1 MACKTYYAIYL
12 CSDDYHAYLFIFF
25 VYEMKWVVVPLYPC
39 YFDVILCIFII
50 CHIILSLDYT
60 YSLRHPM
67 FYKIV
72 QLSSHMLLSVNLML
86 INPCI
91 S

>member
-1 MACKTYYAIYL
+1 MSINLSVSY
-12 CSDDYHAYLFIFF
+12 
-25 VYEMKWVVVPLYPC
+25 VYEMKCVVVPLYPC
-39 YFDVILCIFII
+39 HIDIILCILTI

-60 YSLRHPM
+60 YSFRHPT

-72 QLSSHMLLSVNLML
+72 QLSSHMLLSVNLVL